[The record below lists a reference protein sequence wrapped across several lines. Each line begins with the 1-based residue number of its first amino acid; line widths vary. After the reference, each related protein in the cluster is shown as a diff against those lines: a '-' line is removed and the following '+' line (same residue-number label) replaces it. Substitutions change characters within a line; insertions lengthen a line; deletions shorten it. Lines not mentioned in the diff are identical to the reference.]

1 MTQLEINELKVNYKV
16 VKSSL
21 EIAQQLVTNE
31 GFYLYW
37 FEQLGNPKNREKSK
51 SDVFEQVNALYMR
64 IFKVSKGKYNS
75 YDSFRIATQKR
86 KRNN

>member
-1 MTQLEINELKVNYKV
+1 MTQNEINELKVNYKV

-37 FEQLGNPKNREKSK
+37 FEELGNPSNSQKSK
-51 SDVFEQVNALYMR
+51 ADVFEQVNALYMQ
-64 IFKVSKGKYNS
+64 IFKVKKGKYNS

-86 KRNN
+86 KRR

>member
-1 MTQLEINELKVNYKV
+1 MTQNEVNQLQVNYEV

-31 GFYLYW
+31 GFFHYW
-37 FEQLGNPKNREKSK
+37 FEQLGKPQNHKKTKAE
-51 SDVFEQVNALYMR
+51 VFEEVNSTYMSV
-64 IFKVSKGKYNS
+64 FKVKKGKYNS

-86 KRNN
+86 KRK